1 MDSQK
6 KETPV
11 KYKVLMVIL
20 IIMIGFLLLLLNTS
34 RWIASRSGIGNFEQ
48 VIFTLRAP
56 SIGTSPDVVW
66 DFVWSNVPSVIL
78 VVILVTLLFIL
89 SLKWQ
94 RQAQR
99 IIAIIA
105 ALGIAILSVFTWHY
119 ILDELHV
126 QAFLENQQTYSTFIQ
141 EHYVDPRDVELVFP
155 DEERNLIHIYLES
168 VEVTFM
174 STEDGGAFE
183 VNLIPELTALARENT
198 NFSQSDESQIGGAL
212 TPINTTWTSAGM
224 FAQTAGLPLNVPV
237 STDSILTDALFLTY
251 EDVPLFPSGITTLG
265 GILEAQGYQQVI
277 MMGSDA
283 TFGGRRG
290 YFTENGN
297 YEIWDY
303 HTAIEQGLIPAD
315 YHVWWGFEDTKLFSF
330 AQERLMELGASDQPF
345 NFTMLT
351 ADTHFEDGFLSPS
364 CEQPFTEQYANVL
377 ACSSRQVYDFV
388 RWVQEQPFYKNTTIV
403 ITGDHL
409 TMQSSLSP
417 FWGAFPVPER
427 YDRTVYTVFINPAT
441 LPEVTTNRTYTTMD
455 LFPTIL
461 ASLGVQIEG
470 ERLGLGTN
478 LFSGETT
485 LVERI
490 GMEELNR
497 KLQLRS
503 TFFKDFAEEAEGN

>member
-1 MDSQK
+1 MSDEK
-6 KETPV
+6 IIKPT

-20 IIMIGFLLLLLNTS
+20 IIMIGLVLLLLNTS
-34 RWIASRSGIGNFEQ
+34 RWVASRSGVGNFEQ

-78 VVILVTLLFIL
+78 VVVLVSLIFIL

-94 RQAQR
+94 PKVQR
-99 IIAIIA
+99 IIAMVSAAAIA
-105 ALGIAILSVFTWHY
+105 VLSVFTWNY

-126 QAFLENQQTYSTFIQ
+126 QAFLENQQIYSTFIQ
-141 EHYVDPRDVELVFP
+141 DHYVNPRDVKLTFP
-155 DEERNLIHIYLES
+155 DEPRNLIHIYLES

-174 STEDGGAFE
+174 STRDGGALE
-183 VNLIPELTALARENT
+183 VDLIPGLTALARENT
-198 NFSQSDESQIGGAL
+198 NFSQTDVSQIGGAL
-212 TPINTTWTSAGM
+212 STINTTWTSAGM

-237 STDSILTDALFLTY
+237 SSDSILTDALFLTY
-251 EDVPLFPSGITTLG
+251 EDVPLFPTGIMTLG
-265 GILEAQGYQQVI
+265 GILETQGYRQMI

-283 TFGGRRG
+283 TFGGRRD

-303 HTAIEQGLIPAD
+303 HTAIEQGLIPED
-315 YHVWWGFEDTKLFSF
+315 YLVWWGFEDEKLFSF
-330 AQERLMELGASDQPF
+330 AQANLVELGASSQPF

-351 ADTHFEDGFLSPS
+351 ADTHFEDGFLDPR
-364 CEQPFTEQYANVL
+364 CEQPFSEQYANVL
-377 ACSSRQVYDFV
+377 SCSSQQVYEFV
-388 RWVQEQPFYKNTTIV
+388 RWIQEQPFYENTTIV

-409 TMQSSLSP
+409 TMQSTLSP
-417 FWGAFPVPER
+417 FWGTFPVAYDYER
-427 YDRTVYTVFINPAT
+427 AVYTVFINPKIT
-441 LPEVTTNRTYTTMD
+441 PEVTTNRTYTTMD

-478 LFSGETT
+478 LFSNEVT
-485 LVERI
+485 LVERYGI
-490 GMEELNR
+490 RELNTQ
-497 KLQLRS
+497 LQLRS
-503 TFFKDFAEEAEGN
+503 TFFEELAVDAEAN